1 MGGRSSKVVI
11 TPETKASAA
20 APEPT
25 ATITKTVMENGNT
38 EAIPSIDEPTT
49 EPNGDCSASAA
60 PAEAPTD
67 TAPAV
72 AECHEPKSAQKV
84 KNPISWLN
92 KKISFKKTKTP
103 KNVEP
108 EKPPAESTENA
119 EPVAEAVEEKK
130 PELPEAPVGDV
141 ETQSAETTQV
151 DQATSHP
158 DPADSCSGPVVE
170 FAPTTNGF
178 HSQVGEEHFVEET
191 SAPANEPVAECAAEE
206 SNTDLGLTEKLAN
219 LGIDSAQPA
228 QTNGVADHATNVDTE
243 VRND

>member
-72 AECHEPKSAQKV
+72 AECHEP
-84 KNPISWLN
+84 
-92 KKISFKKTKTP
+92 
-103 KNVEP
+103 
-108 EKPPAESTENA
+108 
-119 EPVAEAVEEKK
+119 K